1 MTAELRK
8 RIITSI
14 ILFIIAVLCISINQ
28 NFFMGLSIV
37 VAIICFVEWGKINKL
52 NEKKALKSFII
63 IVPAFIYLFIILQF
77 STFALRGDSFESII
91 FFIIIL
97 CICICSDT
105 GGYVFGKI
113 IGGKKLTKISPNKT
127 ISGSLGSFIFSLLP
141 LFLLNFQ
148 NYFDFQFNLDF
159 KTYTFFTSYI
169 LPIEYET
176 FNFEISLKN
185 ILFCLII
192 SLSCQLG
199 DLFISYFKRLNNV
212 KDAGTIL
219 PGHGGLLDRIDGII
233 FAIPT
238 AFILIFTQ
246 IYLY

>member
-1 MTAELRK
+1 MITELRK

-14 ILFIIAVLCISINQ
+14 ILFIFAVLCISINQ
-28 NFFMGLSIV
+28 IFFMATSIV
-37 VAIICFVEWGKINKL
+37 IAIVCFVEWGKINKL

-77 STFALRGDSFESII
+77 STFALRGESLESVI

-105 GGYVFGKI
+105 GGYVFGNT

-141 LFLLNFQ
+141 LFLFNFQ
-148 NYFDFQFNLDF
+148 NYFDSHFDLDF
-159 KTYTFFTSYI
+159 KVYNWDFVSV
-169 LPIEYET
+169 PSEYET
-176 FNFEISLKN
+176 FNFEISLKS

-212 KDAGTIL
+212 KDAGTVL

-238 AFILIFTQ
+238 AFILIKTQ
-246 IYLY
+246 IY